1 MSSPQPPSVNL
12 GDSTCEHEM
21 QAKSIVRLGFGAMT
35 HPGKVRTN
43 NEDHYL
49 VARLA
54 KSMSV
59 CKTSLPD
66 DGNMLFSEEEGY
78 LMVVADGMGGAA
90 AGERASSLAV
100 LSVETFVLNT
110 LKWFF
115 HISPSEENALFN
127 ELRQGLERADRT
139 VVERARANP
148 NLHGMGTTLTMV
160 YSVSSDLYI
169 VHAGDSRAYLYRG
182 GELQQ
187 LTCDHTLVQVMISG
201 GVLAPEDA
209 KTHPRRNVVTN
220 VIGGPREGVHAEI
233 HKLTIDHGDILL
245 LCSDGLTEPVT
256 DEEIAETLALH
267 PEPEDACR
275 FLVERAL
282 ERGGPDN
289 VTVVVARYGLAAG

>member
-1 MSSPQPPSVNL
+1 
-12 GDSTCEHEM
+12 
-21 QAKSIVRLGFGAMT
+21 
-35 HPGKVRTN
+35 
-43 NEDHYL
+43 
-49 VARLA
+49 
-54 KSMSV
+54 MSV

-90 AGERASSLAV
+90 AGERASALAV

-115 HISPSEENALFN
+115 HITPKEENTLFN

-139 VVERARANP
+139 VVERA
-148 NLHGMGTTLTMV
+148 GTTRTCT
-160 YSVSSDLYI
+160 
-169 VHAGDSRAYLYRG
+169 AWGRRSRWPTASATTSTSCTPATRAPICTGG

-187 LTCDHTLVQVMISG
+187 LTSDHTLVQVMISG

-233 HKLTIDHGDILL
+233 HKLTIADGDILL
-245 LCSDGLTEPVT
+245 LCSDGLTEPVD

-267 PEPEDACR
+267 PEPEDACK

-282 ERGGPDN
+282 DRGGPDN
-289 VTVVVARYGLAAG
+289 ITVVVARYGLTPG